1 MALREFTASDG
12 RLWRVWDVKP
22 ETMHPATRS
31 EDYLSPYFEGWL
43 VFEAADESAKCRL
56 HPIPPGWADA
66 DDASLEQMLH
76 RAETIRGERTSGP
89 HGRVA
94 AEDAEASRHG
104 VRAPEGDSQLRGF
117 RFPKGRFWSVAEW
130 STSVSGSAGATR
142 TVLRFTAGTR
152 SLDLTDWP
160 PDWRNFSDEQLAA
173 LLVSSFPRARRPNP
187 TDFRRRA
194 SDTELR

>member
-1 MALREFTASDG
+1 
-12 RLWRVWDVKP
+12 
-22 ETMHPATRS
+22 MHPATRS

-56 HPIPPGWADA
+56 HPIPVGWADA
-66 DDASLEQMLH
+66 DVALLEQMLH

-94 AEDAEASRHG
+94 TENAVA
-104 VRAPEGDSQLRGF
+104 SQLGIRPSDGDPQVRGF

-130 STSVSGSAGATR
+130 STTVSGNAGAPR

-152 SLDLTDWP
+152 SLDLTEWP
-160 PDWRNFSDEQLAA
+160 PDWRNFSDDQLAA
-173 LLVSSFPRARRPNP
+173 LLGSSFPRPRGPNP
-187 TDFRRRA
+187 TEFRRRA
-194 SDTELR
+194 SDHELR